1 VGSGTLDGGAGAD
14 SMVGT
19 ASSETFYVSQD
30 FNPLFGFQGDAI
42 QGGGGSDWVVFT
54 ASDYFWSGLPG
65 ATTNP
70 RLYTL
75 QSDIQNLKLQDGNPI
90 ARHGFGNGSA
100 NIIEGNEYDN
110 SLSGEGVGE
119 GVDTLTGGAGAD
131 VFVIGAVNYR
141 ESSKNSDAFLG
152 SSTARDQQGVIIGN
166 RYTVNQNATDA
177 DYAVITDFN
186 AAEDSIVL
194 GDPSGYLIGTAPSSF
209 GTGNI
214 VGTTAISR
222 THFGIYSWEGG
233 NSMPNLVAEVN
244 YTGPALTLGA
254 PATTGN
260 GNQITGAPDE
270 VGGNTFVA
278 GAVPPADFSNFA
290 GMGAMYRLDESNLA
304 GRIL

>member
-1 VGSGTLDGGAGAD
+1 
-14 SMVGT
+14 
-19 ASSETFYVSQD
+19 
-30 FNPLFGFQGDAI
+30 
-42 QGGGGSDWVVFT
+42 
-54 ASDYFWSGLPG
+54 
-65 ATTNP
+65 
-70 RLYTL
+70 LYTL

-119 GVDTLTGGAGAD
+119 GVDTLTGGGGAD
-131 VFVIGAVNYR
+131 VFVIGDANYR
-141 ESSKNSDAFLG
+141 ESSKNSVAILG
-152 SSTARDQQGVIIGN
+152 SVSLNPAGTVF

-260 GNQITGAPDE
+260 GNQITGATDG

-278 GAVPPADFSNFA
+278 GGVTPADFSNFA